1 MSSTQLT
8 NYDLSAKEVEE
19 KDSNEPEPTL
29 NVQDQEVQSDIQKD
43 KVLESETIT
52 EERKNLEKENV
63 IEVQQKNVDNHNVSD
78 KNDSNQEEQV
88 EKSVISNN
96 VNTNEIEQISQENK
110 DQSTLSVW
118 SAVWDENVQGY
129 YYWNTLTNE
138 TTWENPMNNNL
149 AAQNI
154 NHDYSH
160 HDYYYS
166 QYGYYPEAYYYGYDH
181 SALAASSDMTTTAV
195 TTTEPSTNPLE
206 SILDRIDKEVKT
218 KLDGNSSKTKK
229 TSSTFN
235 SQYNEY
241 NDQQD
246 QIEHHEKDEKDED
259 DEDDEKDDKVEQ
271 TSLVSSSTDLDP
283 YYDQNQ
289 TTANDSDYHSFLA
302 EHGGND
308 GEYKVTARFN
318 ARTGKFQRDPT
329 LNPEKFSADS
339 KAIRQMSYF
348 FDYDQFAES
357 RGSSSSNKRLSSDAS
372 LGDSIKSPKKLNK
385 KDIEMFKQKKKEKKD
400 MKKKSWL
407 LSDD

>member
-8 NYDLSAKEVEE
+8 NSGFSDNKVVDTEE
-19 KDSNEPEPTL
+19 EKPKDSNEL
-29 NVQDQEVQSDIQKD
+29 NDISTFNAQDQEGQSEEIQKD
-43 KVLESETIT
+43 KVLEIT
-52 EERKNLEKENV
+52 EERKNVEENV
-63 IEVQQKNVDNHNVSD
+63 NESQQNNVDNHNVSD
-78 KNDSNQEEQV
+78 KNESNQEQELGGNL
-88 EKSVISNN
+88 ISND
-96 VNTNEIEQISQENK
+96 VNTNEIEQISEENK

-118 SAVWDENVQGY
+118 SAVWDDNVQGY

-138 TTWENPMNNNL
+138 TTWENPYNNL
-149 AAQNI
+149 MAQNV
-154 NHDYSH
+154 NHDYSQ

-181 SALAASSDMTTTAV
+181 SALTASSDMTTTTAV
-195 TTTEPSTNPLE
+195 TTTEPPTNPLE

-218 KLDGNSSKTKK
+218 KLDGNSSKAKK
-229 TSSTFN
+229 SS
-235 SQYNEY
+235 SIQY

-246 QIEHHEKDEKDED
+246 QTEQHEKDENVEN
-259 DEDDEKDDKVEQ
+259 VEQ
-271 TSLVSSSTDLDP
+271 TSLISSSADLDT

-289 TTANDSDYHSFLA
+289 MTTNDSDYQSFLA

-308 GEYKVTARFN
+308 GGDYKLTARFN

-329 LNPEKFSADS
+329 LNPEKFSAES

-357 RGSSSSNKRLSSDAS
+357 RGSSASNKRLSSDAS